1 MFSEHNVF
9 PFVGKSR
16 LYVPLPVTSVITC
29 ISLGRRHQVVT
40 GVIFVVGVLDGSG
53 WAPEGRLVA
62 LMYFLGV
69 EL

>member
-1 MFSEHNVF
+1 M
-9 PFVGKSR
+9 
-16 LYVPLPVTSVITC
+16 
-29 ISLGRRHQVVT
+29 VT